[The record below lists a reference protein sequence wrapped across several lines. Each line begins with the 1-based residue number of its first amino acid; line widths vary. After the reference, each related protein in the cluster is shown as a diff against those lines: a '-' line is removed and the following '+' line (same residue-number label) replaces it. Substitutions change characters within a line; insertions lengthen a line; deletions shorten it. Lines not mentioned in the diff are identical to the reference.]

1 MFGEVFNQLSSWFY
15 PLSSKGVFF
24 KCLGTYRTLCSW
36 PKHEDSLGFFDCS
49 WPKHEDS
56 LGFFDCYSFLNKFI
70 KLFPEEKIVVLFEEF
85 LRRNKKGLINLVSEI
100 FLKWRKGSDDYVG

>member
-24 KCLGTYRTLCSW
+24 KCLGTYRTL
-36 PKHEDSLGFFDCS
+36 CS